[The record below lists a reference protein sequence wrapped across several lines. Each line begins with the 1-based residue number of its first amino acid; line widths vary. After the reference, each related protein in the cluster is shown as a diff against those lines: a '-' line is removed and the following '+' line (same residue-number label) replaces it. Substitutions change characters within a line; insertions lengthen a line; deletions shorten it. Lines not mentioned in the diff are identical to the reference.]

1 MEVSYSIGLAV
12 GILVFY
18 NNFGPKKLSKDPTP
32 IEVEMRKYETEINQ
46 ALIDGHNRQDGKLDA
61 K

>member
-18 NNFGPKKLSKDPTP
+18 NHFGPKKLSKDPTP
-32 IEVEMRKYETEINQ
+32 IEVEMRNMKTEINQ